1 MLFRQEVVYIQ
12 NATSSYETLAGK
24 YKRKVVT
31 GPFTATCELFSLSS
45 MYTANM
51 RTFLLVAASALCVWT
66 VQVQAGE
73 IGTSVAP
80 HE

>member
-1 MLFRQEVVYIQ
+1 MHKP
-12 NATSSYETLAGK
+12 TYETLAAK
-24 YKRKVVT
+24 YKREVVT
-31 GPFTATCELFSLSS
+31 GPFTETHELFSLSS

-51 RTFLLVAASALCVWT
+51 RTFLLVAAAALCVWA

-73 IGTSVAP
+73 IGTSVAL

>member
-1 MLFRQEVVYIQ
+1 MLPRQEVVYIR

-24 YKRKVVT
+24 YKREVVT
-31 GPFTATCELFSLSS
+31 DPFTETHELFSLSL

-51 RTFLLVAASALCVWT
+51 RTFLLVAAPALCAWT

-73 IGTSVAP
+73 IGTSVAL